1 MAEDNVVRFPA
12 PKSIITLSV
21 DPDNEQMLDR
31 LIAAGCLQPDQR
43 YDWSAVEVAIRRY
56 LAPALAAF
64 EHNAP
69 APDPMPR

>member
-43 YDWSAVEVAIRRY
+43 YDWSETLY
-56 LAPALAAF
+56 G
-64 EHNAP
+64 
-69 APDPMPR
+69 